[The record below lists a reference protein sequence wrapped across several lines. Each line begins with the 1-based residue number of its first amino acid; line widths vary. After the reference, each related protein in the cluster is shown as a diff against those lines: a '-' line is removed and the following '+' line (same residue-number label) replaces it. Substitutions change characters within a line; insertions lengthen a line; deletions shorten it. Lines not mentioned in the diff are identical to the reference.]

1 MIEKMSDDTD
11 CWQSEES
18 GIRSRGKHNSALDK
32 ICESNR
38 TDYEQL
44 WDEIF
49 GYPEYRPTEH
59 TYSLLILLEIMQW
72 AQNLE
77 TNTN

>member
-1 MIEKMSDDTD
+1 MTQTVDKVK
-11 CWQSEES
+11 S

-49 GYPEYRPTEH
+49 GYPEYRPTHLQLVNIIRNHAVNAKPRKE
-59 TYSLLILLEIMQW
+59 Y
-72 AQNLE
+72 
-77 TNTN
+77 